1 MKDKTVRKTYWIPI
15 FSAITLFFLILPD
28 ALIYPGASIHKVYGA
43 EIKDNPPITTLKG
56 NQQIL
61 DGINLIYDRRFSD
74 AETLFRKMTTDA
86 PQDPSGYFYLA
97 MITWSKLA
105 AGFWTPETVKE
116 YKKRIDGA
124 IEVAQARVDN
134 KGADSYDFFYL
145 GGALGFK
152 GRFELMKGNMFA
164 SFLLA
169 SDAIDALK
177 TCQEMAPNDKDVL
190 LGIGTFDYYTAKLSG
205 VLKFLTYFLLHRG
218 DIKEGLRKLNEAA
231 LHATYSSTEAKSVL
245 LYIELFSEQNFPHA
259 LALATEL
266 SNRYTENPRY
276 ITLEGVCFIRMEND
290 RQYRETLR
298 ELLTKSREA
307 KSSATAAIWK
317 NRALYL
323 ESTYDLYHGRYA
335 EVRIVLEEILK
346 HPDPEHDPAMIAWPL
361 IKLGMSYDLA
371 GNRDQALSY
380 YNRVMKMENAA
391 GAQFV
396 ADKLLEDPI
405 EPKDPFI
412 GY

>member
-1 MKDKTVRKTYWIPI
+1 MKNKITRKLHWVPFFSTVIL
-15 FSAITLFFLILPD
+15 LFLFL
-28 ALIYPGASIHKVYGA
+28 PGASICQVYGA
-43 EIKDNPPITTLKG
+43 ETKDNPPATTFQA
-56 NQQIL
+56 NQKIL
-61 DGINLIYDRRFSD
+61 DGINLIYDRRFAD
-74 AETLFRKMTTDA
+74 AETLFKKITTDA
-86 PQDPSGYFYLA
+86 PRDPSGYFYLA
-97 MITWSKLA
+97 MITWSRLA

-116 YKKRIDGA
+116 YKKRIDRA
-124 IEVAQARVDN
+124 IEVAQARVDGE
-134 KGADSYDFFYL
+134 GANSYDFFYL

-152 GRFELMKGNMFA
+152 GRFELMKGNMFS

-169 SDAIDALK
+169 SDAIEALK
-177 TCQEMAPNDKDVL
+177 TCREMAPEDKDVL

-231 LHATYSSTEAKSVL
+231 LHAIYSSTEAKSVL

-259 LALATEL
+259 LSLATDL

-276 ITLEGVCFIRMEND
+276 QTLEGVCFIRMGKD
-290 RQYRETLR
+290 LQYRETLR

-323 ESTYDLYHGRYA
+323 ESIYDLYHGRYTEA
-335 EVRIVLEEILK
+335 RLKLEEILK

-361 IKLGMSYDLA
+361 IKQGMSYDLA
-371 GNRDQALSY
+371 GNRDRARSY
-380 YNRVMKMENAA
+380 YNQVLAMENPS

>member
-1 MKDKTVRKTYWIPI
+1 MKNRGTRKKRSGILLST
-15 FSAITLFFLILPD
+15 FTLLFLFFPGVS
-28 ALIYPGASIHKVYGA
+28 IYPLYGV
-43 EIKDNPPITTLKG
+43 ETNEKLPNPAFKG
-56 NQQIL
+56 NQRIL
-61 DGINLIYDRRFSD
+61 DGIDLIYDHQFAN
-74 AETLFRKMTTDA
+74 AEDLFKKMTTDA
-86 PQDPSGYFYLA
+86 PRDPSGYFYLA
-97 MITWSKLA
+97 MITWSRLA

-116 YKKRIDGA
+116 FKNRIDRA
-124 IEVAQARVDN
+124 IEVAQTRVDN
-134 KGADSYDFFYL
+134 EGADSYDFFYL

-152 GRFELMKGNMFA
+152 GRFELMKGNMFS

-169 SDAIDALK
+169 SEAIGALK
-177 TCQEMAPNDKDVL
+177 TCREMAPDNKDVL
-190 LGIGTFDYYTAKLSG
+190 LGIGTFDYYTARLSG

-218 DIKEGLRKLNEAA
+218 DIQEGLRKLNEAA

-245 LYIELFSEQNFPHA
+245 LYIELFSEQDFPKA

-266 SNRYTENPRY
+266 SNRYTKNPDFK
-276 ITLEGVCFIRMEND
+276 TLEGVCFIRMDKD

-298 ELLTKSREA
+298 NLLTRSRNA

-323 ESTYDLYHGRYA
+323 ESIDDLYHGRYA
-335 EVRIVLEEILK
+335 EARIVLEKILK
-346 HPDPEHDPAMIAWPL
+346 HPDPVHDPAMIAWPL
-361 IKLGMSYDLA
+361 IKIGMSYDLA
-371 GNRDQALSY
+371 GNRDRALDY
-380 YNRVMKMENAA
+380 YNQVFNMENGA

-396 ADKLLEDPI
+396 ADKLLEEPI

>member
-1 MKDKTVRKTYWIPI
+1 MKNRGTRKKHPGILL
-15 FSAITLFFLILPD
+15 SALTLLFLFFPGVS
-28 ALIYPGASIHKVYGA
+28 IYPLHGA
-43 EIKDNPPITTLKG
+43 ETNEQPPNPVFKG
-56 NQQIL
+56 NQRIL
-61 DGINLIYDRRFSD
+61 DGINLIYDRRFAD
-74 AETLFRKMTTDA
+74 AEDLFKKMTIDA

-97 MITWSKLA
+97 MITWSRLA

-116 YKKRIDGA
+116 FKSRIDRA
-124 IEVAQARVDN
+124 IEVAQTRADHE
-134 KGADSYDFFYL
+134 GADSYDFFYL

-169 SDAIDALK
+169 SDAIEALK
-177 TCQEMAPNDKDVL
+177 TCQEMAPDDKDVL

-231 LHATYSSTEAKSVL
+231 LHATYSSTEAKTVL
-245 LYIELFSEQNFPHA
+245 LYILLFSEQDFPKA

-266 SNRYTENPRY
+266 SNKYTHNPRFK
-276 ITLEGVCFIRMEND
+276 TLEGVCFIRMDKD
-290 RQYRETLR
+290 RQYRETLSV
-298 ELLTKSREA
+298 LLAKSRKAPTPE
-307 KSSATAAIWK
+307 TAAIWQK
-317 NRALYL
+317 RALYL
-323 ESTYDLYHGRYA
+323 ESTNHLFHGRYA
-335 EVRIVLEEILK
+335 EARSTLEEILK
-346 HPDPEHDPAMIAWPL
+346 NPDPIHDPTMIAWPL
-361 IKLGMSYDLA
+361 IKLGMSYDLT
-371 GNRDQALSY
+371 GNRERALGY
-380 YNRVMKMENAA
+380 YNQVFKMKNAA

>member
-1 MKDKTVRKTYWIPI
+1 MKNRSTRKKLSGILL
-15 FSAITLFFLILPD
+15 SALTLLFLFF
-28 ALIYPGASIHKVYGA
+28 PGVSISPLYGA
-43 EIKDNPPITTLKG
+43 ETNERSPSPTFKG
-56 NQQIL
+56 NQRIL
-61 DGINLIYDRRFSD
+61 DGINLIYNRQFAD
-74 AETLFRKMTTDA
+74 AEDLFNKMLTDA

-97 MITWSKLA
+97 MITWSRLA

-116 YKKRIDGA
+116 FKSRIDRA
-124 IEVAQARVDN
+124 IEVAQARVDS
-134 KGADSYDFFYL
+134 KGASSYDFFYL

-152 GRFELMKGNMFA
+152 GRFELMKGNMFS

-169 SDAIDALK
+169 SDAIEALK
-177 TCQEMAPNDKDVL
+177 TCREMAPDDKDVL

-218 DIKEGLRKLNEAA
+218 DIQEGLRKLNEAA
-231 LHATYSSTEAKSVL
+231 LHAAYSSTEAKTVL
-245 LYIELFSEQNFPHA
+245 LYIELFSEQDFPKA

-266 SNRYTENPRY
+266 SNMYPKNPRFK
-276 ITLEGVCFIRMEND
+276 TLEGVCFIRMGKD

-298 ELLTKSREA
+298 DLLTRSREA
-307 KSSATAAIWK
+307 KSSASAAIWK

-323 ESTYDLYHGRYA
+323 ESIDDLYHGRYA
-335 EVRIVLEEILK
+335 EARIVLEEILK
-346 HPDPEHDPAMIAWPL
+346 HPDPVHDPTMIAWPL
-361 IKLGMSYDLA
+361 VKIGMSYDLA
-371 GNRDQALSY
+371 GNRDRALGY
-380 YNRVMKMENAA
+380 YNQVFKMKNAA

-396 ADKLLEDPI
+396 ADKLLEEPI

>member
-1 MKDKTVRKTYWIPI
+1 M
-15 FSAITLFFLILPD
+15 
-28 ALIYPGASIHKVYGA
+28 
-43 EIKDNPPITTLKG
+43 
-56 NQQIL
+56 

-74 AETLFRKMTTDA
+74 AETLFKRMIMDN
-86 PQDPSGYFYLA
+86 PRDPSGYFYLA
-97 MITWSKLA
+97 MVTWSELA
-105 AGFWTPETVKE
+105 AGFWTPEMVRE
-116 YKKRIDGA
+116 YKGRIDQA
-124 IEVAQARVDN
+124 IEVAQARVDG
-134 KGADSYDFFYL
+134 KDPDSYDFFYL

-169 SDAIDALK
+169 SDAIEALK
-177 TCQEMAPNDKDVL
+177 TCREMAPEEKDVL

-218 DIKEGLRKLNEAA
+218 DKEEGIRKLNEAA
-231 LHATYSSTEAKSVL
+231 RHAVYSSTEAKSVL
-245 LYIELFSEQNFPHA
+245 LYILLFSEQDFPQA

-266 SNRYTENPRY
+266 SNRYKGNPRY
-276 ITLEGVCFIRMEND
+276 KTLEGVCHIRMGKEN
-290 RQYRETLR
+290 QYRETVR
-298 ELLTKSREA
+298 DLLTRSREA
-307 KSSATAAIWK
+307 TDSETAAMWK
-317 NRALYL
+317 KRALYL
-323 ESTYDLYHGRYA
+323 ESTDDLYRGRYA
-335 EVRIVLEEILK
+335 EARVVLKEILK
-346 HPDPEHDPAMIAWPL
+346 HPDPGHDPTMIAWPL

-371 GNRDQALSY
+371 GDRDRALEY
-380 YNRVMKMENAA
+380 YNRVFQMENGA

>member
-1 MKDKTVRKTYWIPI
+1 MKNIGPRKNHQGIF
-15 FSAITLFFLILPD
+15 FSAVTLLFLFFT
-28 ALIYPGASIHKVYGA
+28 GASINPLYGS
-43 EIKDNPPITTLKG
+43 ETKDNPSVPTFQV
-56 NQQIL
+56 NQRIL
-61 DGINLIYDRRFSD
+61 DGIHLIYDRRFTD
-74 AETLFRKMTTDA
+74 AETLFKEMTTDA

-105 AGFWTPETVKE
+105 AGFWTPETVTEFKR
-116 YKKRIDGA
+116 RIDRA
-124 IEVAQARVDN
+124 IEMAQTRVDN

-152 GRFELMKGNMFA
+152 GRFELMKGNMFS

-169 SDAIDALK
+169 SDAIEALK
-177 TCQEMAPNDKDVL
+177 TCREMAPDNKDVL

-205 VLKFLTYFLLHRG
+205 VLKFLTYLLLHRG

-245 LYIELFSEQNFPHA
+245 LYIQLFSEQDFPKA

-266 SNRYTENPRY
+266 STRYTHNPRFK
-276 ITLEGVCFIRMEND
+276 TLEGVCFIRMDKD

-298 ELLTKSREA
+298 DLLTRSREA

-323 ESTYDLYHGRYA
+323 ESIYDLYHGRYA
-335 EVRIVLEEILK
+335 EARIVLEEILK
-346 HPDPEHDPAMIAWPL
+346 DPDPVHDPAMIAWPL

-371 GNRDQALSY
+371 GNRDRALSY
-380 YNRVMKMENAA
+380 YTRVFKMKNGA

-396 ADKLLEDPI
+396 ADKLLEEPI

>member
-1 MKDKTVRKTYWIPI
+1 MKNRGTHKKRSGILLSALTLLFL
-15 FSAITLFFLILPD
+15 FSPGISL
-28 ALIYPGASIHKVYGA
+28 YPLYGV
-43 EIKDNPPITTLKG
+43 ETNKKPPTPVFKG
-56 NQQIL
+56 DQRIL
-61 DGINLIYDRRFSD
+61 DGINLIYNRRFAD
-74 AETLFRKMTTDA
+74 AEDLFKKMTTDA
-86 PQDPSGYFYLA
+86 PRDPSGYFYMA
-97 MITWSKLA
+97 MITWSRLA
-105 AGFWTPETVKE
+105 AGFWTPEMVKE
-116 YKKRIDGA
+116 YKKRIDRA

-177 TCQEMAPNDKDVL
+177 TCREMAPDDKDVL

-276 ITLEGVCFIRMEND
+276 KTLKGVCFIRMNKD

-298 ELLTKSREA
+298 DLVAKSREA

-323 ESTYDLYHGRYA
+323 ESIYDLYHGRYA
-335 EVRIVLEEILK
+335 EARIVLEEILK

-371 GNRDQALSY
+371 GDRDRALSY
-380 YNRVMKMENAA
+380 YNQVLAMENPS

>member
-1 MKDKTVRKTYWIPI
+1 MKNKTTRKTYWLP
-15 FSAITLFFLILPD
+15 FLSTVIL
-28 ALIYPGASIHKVYGA
+28 LCLLLSGASVREIHGA
-43 EIKDNPPITTLKG
+43 ETKENPPSSTFKG
-56 NQQIL
+56 NPRIL
-61 DGINLIYDRRFSD
+61 DGINLIYDRRFED

-86 PQDPSGYFYLA
+86 PRDPSGYFYLA

-116 YKKRIDGA
+116 YKKRIDRA

-134 KGADSYDFFYL
+134 KGANSYDFFYL

-169 SDAIDALK
+169 SDAIKALK
-177 TCQEMAPNDKDVL
+177 TCQEMAPDDKDVL

-259 LALATEL
+259 LALATDL
-266 SNRYTENPRY
+266 SNRYADNPRY
-276 ITLEGVCFIRMEND
+276 KTLEGVCFIRMDKD
-290 RQYRETLR
+290 RQYKEVLR
-298 ELLTKSREA
+298 DLLTRSREA
-307 KSSATAAIWK
+307 PSSATAAIWK
-317 NRALYL
+317 NRARYL
-323 ESTYDLYHGRYA
+323 ESINDLYDGRYA
-335 EVRIVLEEILK
+335 EARIVLEEILK
-346 HPDPEHDPAMIAWPL
+346 HPDPEHDPTMIAWPL

-371 GNRDQALSY
+371 GDRDRALGY
-380 YNRVMKMENAA
+380 YNQVMEMENPA

>member
-1 MKDKTVRKTYWIPI
+1 MKNKITRKFHWVPF
-15 FSAITLFFLILPD
+15 FSAVILLFLL
-28 ALIYPGASIHKVYGA
+28 LPGASVCQVHGA
-43 EIKDNPPITTLKG
+43 ETKDNPPVTTFQA
-56 NQQIL
+56 NQKIL
-61 DGINLIYDRRFSD
+61 DGINLIYDRRFAD
-74 AETLFRKMTTDA
+74 AETLFKKMTTDA
-86 PQDPSGYFYLA
+86 PRDPSGYFYLA
-97 MITWSKLA
+97 MITWSRLA

-116 YKKRIDGA
+116 YKKRIDRA
-124 IEVAQARVDN
+124 IEVAQARVDGE
-134 KGADSYDFFYL
+134 GANSYDFFYL

-152 GRFELMKGNMFA
+152 GRFELMKGNMFS

-177 TCQEMAPNDKDVL
+177 TCQKMAPNDKDVL

-231 LHATYSSTEAKSVL
+231 LHAIYSSTEAKSVL
-245 LYIELFSEQNFPHA
+245 LYIELFSEENFPHA
-259 LALATEL
+259 LALATDL

-276 ITLEGVCFIRMEND
+276 KTLEGVCFVRMGKD
-290 RQYRETLR
+290 LQYRENLR

-307 KSSATAAIWK
+307 KSPATAAIWK
-317 NRALYL
+317 NRSLYL
-323 ESTYDLYHGRYA
+323 ESIDDLYHGRYA
-335 EVRIVLEEILK
+335 EARLKLEEILK

-371 GNRDQALSY
+371 GDRDRALSY
-380 YNRVMKMENAA
+380 YNQVLAMENPS

>member
-1 MKDKTVRKTYWIPI
+1 MENKTTRRTYWLP
-15 FSAITLFFLILPD
+15 FLSTLVLLFLL
-28 ALIYPGASIHKVYGA
+28 LPGASVREIHGA
-43 EIKDNPPITTLKG
+43 EPKENLSASTFKG
-56 NQQIL
+56 NQRIL
-61 DGINLIYDRRFSD
+61 DGINLIYDRRFAD
-74 AETLFRKMTTDA
+74 AEALFRKMTADA
-86 PQDPSGYFYLA
+86 PRDPSGYFYLA
-97 MITWSKLA
+97 MITWSRLA

-116 YKKRIDGA
+116 YKKRIDRA
-124 IEVAQARVDN
+124 IEVAQARVDG
-134 KGADSYDFFYL
+134 KGANSYDFFYL

-169 SDAIDALK
+169 SDAIEALK
-177 TCQEMAPNDKDVL
+177 TCREMAPDDKDVL

-218 DIKEGLRKLNEAA
+218 DKKEGLRKLYEAA
-231 LHATYSSTEAKSVL
+231 SDATYSSTEAKSVL
-245 LYIELFSEQNFPHA
+245 LYIQLFSEEDFPQA

-266 SNRYTENPRY
+266 SNRYTKNPRY
-276 ITLEGVCFIRMEND
+276 KTLEGVCFIRMD
-290 RQYRETLR
+290 KDPQYRETLAA
-298 ELLTKSREA
+298 LLTRSREA
-307 KSSATAAIWK
+307 TSPATATIWK

-323 ESTYDLYHGRYA
+323 ESIYDLYHGRYA
-335 EVRIVLEEILK
+335 EARLRLEEILK
-346 HPDPEHDPAMIAWPL
+346 HPDPEHDPTMIAWPL

-371 GNRDQALSY
+371 GDRDRALGY
-380 YNRVMKMENAA
+380 YNQVLHMENPA

>member
-1 MKDKTVRKTYWIPI
+1 MKNRGTHKKRSGILLSALTLLFL
-15 FSAITLFFLILPD
+15 FSPGISL
-28 ALIYPGASIHKVYGA
+28 YPLYGV
-43 EIKDNPPITTLKG
+43 ETNKKPPTPVFKG
-56 NQQIL
+56 DQRIL
-61 DGINLIYDRRFSD
+61 DGINLIYNRRFAD
-74 AETLFRKMTTDA
+74 AEDLFKKMTTDA
-86 PQDPSGYFYLA
+86 PRDPSGYFYLA
-97 MITWSKLA
+97 MITWSRLA
-105 AGFWTPETVKE
+105 AGFWTPEMVKE
-116 YKKRIDGA
+116 YKKRIDRA

-177 TCQEMAPNDKDVL
+177 TCREMAPDDKDVL

-276 ITLEGVCFIRMEND
+276 KTLKGVCFIRMNKD

-298 ELLTKSREA
+298 DLVAKSREA

-323 ESTYDLYHGRYA
+323 ESIYDLYHGRYA
-335 EVRIVLEEILK
+335 EARIVLEEILK

-371 GNRDQALSY
+371 GDRDRALSY
-380 YNRVMKMENAA
+380 YNQVLAMENPS

>member
-1 MKDKTVRKTYWIPI
+1 MKMNITRKINLV
-15 FSAITLFFLILPD
+15 FSLSIVAFLFLL
-28 ALIYPGASIHKVYGA
+28 LPGASIHQTYGA
-43 EIKDNPPITTLKG
+43 EAKDNPSITTLKG
-56 NQQIL
+56 NQRIL
-61 DGINLIYDRRFSD
+61 DGINLIYNRRFSD

-97 MITWSKLA
+97 MITWSRLA
-105 AGFWTPETVKE
+105 AGFWTPGTVTE
-116 YKKRIDGA
+116 YKKRIDRA
-124 IEVAQARVDN
+124 IEVAQARVDG
-134 KGADSYDFFYL
+134 KGANSYDFFYL

-218 DIKEGLRKLNEAA
+218 NIKEGLRKLNDAA
-231 LHATYSSTEAKSVL
+231 SHAVYSSTEAKSVL
-245 LYIELFSEQNFPHA
+245 LYIQLFSEENFQKA
-259 LALATEL
+259 LALTTDL
-266 SNRYTENPRY
+266 SNRYQENPRY
-276 ITLEGVCFIRMEND
+276 KTLEGVCFIRMDQD

-298 ELLTKSREA
+298 ELLTRSREA
-307 KSSATAAIWK
+307 PSPSTAAIWK

-323 ESTYDLYHGRYA
+323 QSTDDLYHGRYA
-335 EVRIVLEEILK
+335 EARTVLEEILK
-346 HPDPEHDPAMIAWPL
+346 HPDPEHDPTMIAWPL

-405 EPKDPFI
+405 EPNDPFI

>member
-1 MKDKTVRKTYWIPI
+1 MKNKTTRKTYWLP
-15 FSAITLFFLILPD
+15 FLITVIL
-28 ALIYPGASIHKVYGA
+28 LCLLLPGASVREIHGA
-43 EIKDNPPITTLKG
+43 ETKENPPSSTFKG
-56 NQQIL
+56 NQRIL
-61 DGINLIYDRRFSD
+61 DGINLIYDRRFED

-86 PQDPSGYFYLA
+86 PRDPSGYFYLA

-116 YKKRIDGA
+116 YKKRIDRA
-124 IEVAQARVDN
+124 IEVAQARVDG
-134 KGADSYDFFYL
+134 KGANSYDFFYL

-169 SDAIDALK
+169 SDAIKALK
-177 TCQEMAPNDKDVL
+177 TCREMAPDDKDVL

-259 LALATEL
+259 LALATDL
-266 SNRYTENPRY
+266 SNRYTDNPRY
-276 ITLEGVCFIRMEND
+276 KTLEGVCFIRMNKD
-290 RQYRETLR
+290 RQYRETLAD
-298 ELLTKSREA
+298 LLTRSREA
-307 KSSATAAIWK
+307 KNSAAAAVWK
-317 NRALYL
+317 NRSLYL
-323 ESTYDLYHGRYA
+323 ESINDLYHGRYVEA
-335 EVRIVLEEILK
+335 RLRLEEILK

-371 GNRDQALSY
+371 GDRDRALGY
-380 YNRVMKMENAA
+380 YNQVMEMENAA